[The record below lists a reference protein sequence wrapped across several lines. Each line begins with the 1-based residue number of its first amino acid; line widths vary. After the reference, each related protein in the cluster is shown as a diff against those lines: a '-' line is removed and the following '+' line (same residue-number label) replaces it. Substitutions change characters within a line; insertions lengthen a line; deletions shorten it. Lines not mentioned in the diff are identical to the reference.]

1 MSQPILLKDKTPD
14 VDPNKIG
21 ISYSGGGPRVLIE
34 IGIARAFVKKGIIP
48 QVISGASA
56 GALAGTAHALDVR
69 NGTGLD
75 LAAKLLERLS
85 NAFVGLEPV
94 EVVERAIVYRDHTKS
109 LGDNGPIGPLVR
121 DGIQDQFGLR
131 DVTLGT
137 FEAPTYPKLMIV
149 ATDLLTGN
157 SVWFADDT
165 PIEQAVVATSAI
177 PGVFPW
183 LPLRLNGI
191 QTVLVDGGVVSNQ
204 PLSNLALE
212 GCGTIYACAVGGDD
226 APVEPT
232 NALDNAMRSV
242 HKMMHQCTKLE
253 EDYVRL
259 KLGDRGTVHH
269 IHPEVDFPVQ
279 GFNFTPDLIRQV
291 MDDACAK
298 TLAWLDEAHP
308 D

>member
-1 MSQPILLKDKTPD
+1 VSQPILLKDKTPV

-34 IGIARAFVKKGIIP
+34 IGIARAFVKKGILP
-48 QVISGASA
+48 HVVAGASA

-75 LAAKLLERLS
+75 LAAGLLERMS

-94 EVVERAIVYRDHTKS
+94 EVVERVILHRQNTKS
-109 LGDNGPIGPLVR
+109 LGDNTPIGTLVH
-121 DGIQDQFGLR
+121 DGLR
-131 DVTLGT
+131 DRLGLQNVTLGT
-137 FEAPTYPKLMIV
+137 FVAPTFPKLMIV
-149 ATDLLTGN
+149 ATNLVTGD
-157 SVWFADDT
+157 SVWFSDDT
-165 PIEQAVVATSAI
+165 PIEKALVASSAI

-183 LPLRLNGI
+183 LPFNLSGVN
-191 QTVLVDGGVVSNQ
+191 TVLVDGGVVSNQ

-212 GCGTIYACAVGGDD
+212 GCGTIYACAVGGIDSQ
-226 APVEPT
+226 VEPS
-232 NALDNAMRSV
+232 NGLENAMRSV
-242 HKMMHQCTKLE
+242 HRMMQQCTKLE

-259 KLGDRGTVHH
+259 KLGDQGRVHH
-269 IHPEVDFPVQ
+269 IHPDVNFPVQ
-279 GFNFTPDLIRQV
+279 GFDFTPDLIRQIIA
-291 MDDACAK
+291 DACAK